1 LKSYVHRSPL
11 NSHCEQ
17 FKRYIQSVCIMK
29 CDYCDDD
36 DDSALLQF
44 TTTMA
49 RRNKLEDKINFN

>member
-1 LKSYVHRSPL
+1 
-11 NSHCEQ
+11 
-17 FKRYIQSVCIMK
+17 MK